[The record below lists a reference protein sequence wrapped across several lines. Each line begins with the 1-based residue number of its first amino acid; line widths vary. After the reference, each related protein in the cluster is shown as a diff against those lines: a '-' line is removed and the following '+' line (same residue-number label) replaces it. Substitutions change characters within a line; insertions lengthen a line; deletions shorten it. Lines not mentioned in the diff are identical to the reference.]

1 MPEVTGT
8 RVEIRLAEPGDAK
21 SISEIL
27 RKAFSEFKSD
37 YTPEALEVVTPP
49 ADEIATRFNEGPQ
62 WLAVADKKPV
72 GTVSVVREPDHLYI
86 RSMAV
91 LPEVQGLG
99 IGKMLLDAIDG
110 YAVAN
115 GFDRLFL
122 YTTNFST
129 AAKKL
134 YEKCG
139 FRKTGDTTAEE
150 WYGTPG
156 LSMEKIL
163 DIDHKQNAAGS

>member
-72 GTVSVVREPDHLYI
+72 GTVSVIREPDHLYI

-91 LPEVQGLG
+91 LREAQGGG
-99 IGKMLLDAIDG
+99 IGRRLLAAIED
-110 YAVAN
+110 YAFEN
-115 GFDRLFL
+115 RFERLFL
-122 YTTNFST
+122 YTTNFSKS
-129 AAKKL
+129 ARHL

-139 FRKTGDTTAEE
+139 FRKVADTTAEE